1 MSKQL
6 DLSKRLQAVANLV
19 SPKRRVADIGCDH
32 GYVSIYLA
40 DVRKCPK
47 VIAMDV
53 RKGPLS
59 QAQNNIHR
67 FGMDDRIETRLSD
80 GTALL
85 KPDEVDTLLISGM
98 GGRLIMRIVSEGLD
112 RLGTFKELVLQP
124 QSEAELVRKFLR
136 EHDYIIV
143 DEDFVIED
151 GKNYPMMKAIYASYL
166 DEWDKESGQQHD
178 AFTLSGYSIKQQ
190 DLFGPVLLKK
200 RPADFCTF
208 LYLKK
213 KKTEEILQQITQPE
227 KRKEMQD
234 YLQQLIDVSKGM

>member
-19 SPKRRVADIGCDH
+19 SPGRRVADIGCDH

-59 QAQNNIHR
+59 QAESNIHR
-67 FGMDDRIETRLSD
+67 YGMDDRIETRLSD

-85 KPDEVDTLLISGM
+85 EPDEVDTLLISGM
-98 GGRLIMRIVSEGLD
+98 GGRLIMRIVSDGLD
-112 RLGTFKELVLQP
+112 RLGAFKELVLQP
-124 QSEAELVRKFLR
+124 QSEVELVRRFLR

-151 GKNYPMMKAIYASYL
+151 GKNYPMMKVLHVSCL
-166 DEWDKESGQQHD
+166 DEWDEGRGLQHD
-178 AFTLSGYSIKQQ
+178 DLILSDYSLKQQ
-190 DLFGPVLLKK
+190 DLFGPVLLQK

-208 LYLKK
+208 LELKK
-213 KKTEEILQQITQPE
+213 KKTEEILQQITQPK

-234 YLQQLIDVSKGM
+234 YLQQLIDVSKDV

>member
-112 RLGTFKELVLQP
+112 RLGAFKELVLQP

-178 AFTLSGYSIKQQ
+178 AFTLSDYSIK
-190 DLFGPVLLKK
+190 
-200 RPADFCTF
+200 
-208 LYLKK
+208 
-213 KKTEEILQQITQPE
+213 
-227 KRKEMQD
+227 
-234 YLQQLIDVSKGM
+234 

>member
-6 DLSKRLQAVANLV
+6 DLSKRLQAVVDLV

-67 FGMDDRIETRLSD
+67 FGMDGRIETRLSD

-85 KPDEVDTLLISGM
+85 EPDEVDTLLISGM

-112 RLGTFKELVLQP
+112 RLGAFKELVLQP

-151 GKNYPMMKAIYASYL
+151 GKNYPMMKALHVSCL

-178 AFTLSGYSIKQQ
+178 ASALSDYSVKQQ

>member
-19 SPKRRVADIGCDH
+19 SPGRRVADIGCDH

-59 QAQNNIHR
+59 QAESNIHR
-67 FGMDDRIETRLSD
+67 YGMDDRIETRLSD

-85 KPDEVDTLLISGM
+85 EPDEVDTLLISGM

-112 RLGTFKELVLQP
+112 RLGAFKELVLQP
-124 QSEAELVRKFLR
+124 QSEVELVRKFLR

-151 GKNYPMMKAIYASYL
+151 GKNYPMMKALHVSCL
-166 DEWDKESGQQHD
+166 DEWDKGRGQQHD
-178 AFTLSGYSIKQQ
+178 GFILSDYSLKQQ

-208 LYLKK
+208 LDLKK

-234 YLQQLIDVSKGM
+234 YLQQLIDVSKDV